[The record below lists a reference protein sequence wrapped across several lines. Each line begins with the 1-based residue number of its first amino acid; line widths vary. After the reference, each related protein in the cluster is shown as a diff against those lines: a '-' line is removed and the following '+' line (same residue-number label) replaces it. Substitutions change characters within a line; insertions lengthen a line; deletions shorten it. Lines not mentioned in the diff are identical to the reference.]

1 MKPLQGCRLDA
12 LVLRPILGSRGMFAI
27 HEIPAIEAEFLFRE
41 LLDGIF
47 VSTKSGDILHINP
60 AFAKMLGY
68 SEEEARAKNLA
79 NDIADR
85 PLEWQALSSLLDQGS
100 SVMDYEIK
108 LRRSDGSKAVM
119 SVSATLFRNSHGEA
133 VGIAGIMRDI
143 STRKGV
149 ENELREKAFRTDIV
163 NRIAKIATAGKDL
176 QNVLRGLGDDLRK
189 LVPFE
194 QLSVGS
200 TEEKGRHVEV
210 LVPNPEDPSRAR
222 SLGKVPFEGSLVE
235 KLKYGKSAVIV
246 EKDATRRLFSEFTL
260 LDSSRMSSLLAV
272 PLKSRG
278 RIVGS
283 LNIAHSKKG
292 EYNWETAEVLQTV
305 ADQLAGI
312 IDNMMLL
319 KSLEEKV
326 RLHEMLLETG
336 VELQK
341 AITTEQIYAAI
352 ATHLREVVHYED
364 LSFYLI
370 DWQQKLI
377 YPVYAVGAYTDEIMA
392 ASGGL
397 DEGIVAYVAKTGKAE
412 FVDDVDADPRG
423 AEVPGTPTEHNSM
436 LAIPLI
442 AGGTVLGVL
451 ELYRESGT
459 VFTIADLE
467 AGLLFA
473 QQASVALSN
482 AQVVSKLQEANK
494 EIELLN
500 DLMFHDINNYNF
512 ATLNYIEN
520 VLSTGEI
527 EGENRDELNKALHL
541 MRQNSKLIENVKK
554 LTKIGIMD
562 PKDFS
567 AFDLG
572 DVLAKTTSGLAHS
585 APNKSVSIKLDLPES
600 KAIVMA
606 NSLIEELFV
615 NLLTNAIKYDP
626 HEDVEIDV
634 ECSKV
639 LEDSAAFWKVTIA
652 DRGSGI
658 PDEVKHRLF
667 QKYVR
672 LKPDADVSGTGL
684 GLSIVRALAD
694 KFSGRVWVEDRV
706 HGQSD
711 QGTRFCVELPAAK
724 GKDEQA

>member
-1 MKPLQGCRLDA
+1 MP
-12 LVLRPILGSRGMFAI
+12 
-27 HEIPAIEAEFLFRE
+27 EIETGFLFRE
-41 LLDGIF
+41 LLDGVF
-47 VSTKSGDILHINP
+47 VCRKTGEILHFNP

-68 SEEEARAKNLA
+68 SEEDVKGRNLA
-79 NDIADR
+79 ADLADR
-85 PLEWQALSSLLDQGS
+85 PLEWQALASLLDQGS

-108 LRRSDGSKAVM
+108 MRRSDGSKAVM
-119 SVSATLFRNSHGEA
+119 SVSATLYKDSQG
-133 VGIAGIMRDI
+133 VPIGIAGILRDI

-163 NRIAKIATAGKDL
+163 NRIAKIAGAGKDL

-194 QLSVGS
+194 QISIGS

-246 EKDATRRLFSEFTL
+246 EKDATRKLFSESAL

-292 EYNWETAEVLQTV
+292 EYNWETAEVLQAV

-326 RLHEMLLETG
+326 RLHEMLLESG

-352 ATHLREVVHYED
+352 ASHLKEVVPYED
-364 LSFYLI
+364 LSFYLV
-370 DWQQKLI
+370 DWQQRLI
-377 YPVYAVGAYTDEIMA
+377 YPVYAAGAYTDEIMA

-397 DEGIVAYVAKTGKAE
+397 DEGIVAHVAKSGKAE
-412 FVDDVDADPRG
+412 FVDDVDDDPRG
-423 AEVPGTPTEHNSM
+423 AEVPGTPAEHNSM

-442 AGGTVLGVL
+442 VGGSVLGVL
-451 ELYRESGT
+451 ELYREKGR
-459 VFTIADLE
+459 VFTMGDLE

-520 VLSTGEI
+520 VLATGDVTGENK
-527 EGENRDELNKALHL
+527 GELSKALHL
-541 MRQNSKLIENVKK
+541 MRQNSRLIENVKK
-554 LTKIGIMD
+554 LTRIGVMD
-562 PKDFS
+562 QKDFVPI
-567 AFDLG
+567 DLC
-572 DVLAKTTSGLAHS
+572 DVLAKTTSSLAHS
-585 APNKSVSIKLDLPES
+585 ASKKSVSIKLDIPDS
-600 KAIVMA
+600 KAVVKA

-615 NLLTNAIKYDP
+615 NLLTNAIKYDS

-634 ECSKV
+634 ACSKV
-639 LEDSAAFWKVTIA
+639 LEDSTAFWKVTIA
-652 DRGSGI
+652 DRGHGI
-658 PDEVKHRLF
+658 PDDMKHRLF

-672 LKPDADVSGTGL
+672 LKPETDVTGTGL
-684 GLSIVRALAD
+684 GLSIVRALTD
-694 KFSGRVWVEDRV
+694 KFNGRVWVEDRV
-706 HGQSD
+706 HGRSD
-711 QGTRFCVELPAAK
+711 QGATFCVELPAAK
-724 GKDEQA
+724 SKDG

>member
-1 MKPLQGCRLDA
+1 MP
-12 LVLRPILGSRGMFAI
+12 
-27 HEIPAIEAEFLFRE
+27 EIETDFLFGE
-41 LLDGIF
+41 LLDGVF
-47 VSTKSGDILHINP
+47 VCRKTGEILHFNP
-60 AFAKMLGY
+60 AFAKMLGH
-68 SEEEARAKNLA
+68 SEEDLRCKNLA
-79 NDIADR
+79 ADLADR
-85 PLEWQALSSLLDQGS
+85 PLEWQALASLLDQGS

-119 SVSATLFRNSHGEA
+119 SVSATLYKDSQG
-133 VGIAGIMRDI
+133 VPIGIAGMMRDI

-163 NRIAKIATAGKDL
+163 NRIAKIAGAGKDL

-222 SLGKVPFEGSLVE
+222 SLGRVPFEGSLVE

-246 EKDATRRLFSEFTL
+246 EKDATRKLFSESTL

-292 EYNWETAEVLQTV
+292 EYNWETAEVLQAV

-319 KSLEEKV
+319 KSLEEKI
-326 RLHEMLLETG
+326 RLHEMLLESG
-336 VELQK
+336 IELQK

-352 ATHLREVVHYED
+352 ASHLKEVVPYED
-364 LSFYLI
+364 LSFYLV
-370 DWQQKLI
+370 DWQQRLI
-377 YPVYAVGAYTDEIMA
+377 YPVYAAGEYTNETMA

-397 DEGIVAYVAKTGKAE
+397 DEGIVACVAKSGKAE
-412 FVDDVDADPRG
+412 FVDDVDVDPR
-423 AEVPGTPTEHNSM
+423 AADVPGTPMEHHSM
-436 LAIPLI
+436 LAIPLVV
-442 AGGTVLGVL
+442 GGSVLGVL
-451 ELYRESGT
+451 ELYRKQGD
-459 VFTIADLE
+459 VFTMGDLE

-482 AQVVSKLQEANK
+482 AHVISRLQEANR

-520 VLSTGEI
+520 VLATGEVV
-527 EGENRDELNKALHL
+527 GENKAELSKALHL

-554 LTKIGIMD
+554 LTKIGVMD
-562 PKDFS
+562 QKDF
-567 AFDLG
+567 APIDLC

-585 APNKSVSIKLDLPES
+585 SPSKSVSIKLDLPES
-600 KAIVMA
+600 KAVVRA

-615 NLLTNAIKYDP
+615 NLLTNAIKYDS

-634 ECSKV
+634 ACSKV
-639 LEDSAAFWKVTIA
+639 LEDGTAFWKVTVA
-652 DRGSGI
+652 DRGQGI
-658 PDEVKHRLF
+658 PDEMKHRLF

-672 LKPDADVSGTGL
+672 LKPDTDVSGTGL

-694 KFSGRVWVEDRV
+694 KFNGRVWVEDRV
-706 HGQSD
+706 HGRSD
-711 QGTRFCVELPAAK
+711 QGARFCVELPSAK
-724 GKDEQA
+724 GNDE

>member
-1 MKPLQGCRLDA
+1 MP
-12 LVLRPILGSRGMFAI
+12 
-27 HEIPAIEAEFLFRE
+27 EIETGFLFRE
-41 LLDGIF
+41 LLDGVF
-47 VSTKSGDILHINP
+47 VCRKTGEILHFNP

-68 SEEEARAKNLA
+68 SEEDVKGRNLA
-79 NDIADR
+79 ADLADR
-85 PLEWQALSSLLDQGS
+85 PLEWQALASLLDQGS

-108 LRRSDGSKAVM
+108 MRRSDGSKAVM
-119 SVSATLFRNSHGEA
+119 SVSATLYKDSQG
-133 VGIAGIMRDI
+133 VPIGIAGILRDI

-163 NRIAKIATAGKDL
+163 NRIAKIAGAGKDL

-194 QLSVGS
+194 QISIGS

-246 EKDATRRLFSEFTL
+246 EKDATRKLFSESAL
-260 LDSSRMSSLLAV
+260 LESSRMSSLLAV

-292 EYNWETAEVLQTV
+292 EYNWETAEVLQAV

-326 RLHEMLLETG
+326 RLHEMLLESG

-352 ATHLREVVHYED
+352 ASHLKEVVPYED
-364 LSFYLI
+364 LSFYLV
-370 DWQQKLI
+370 DWQQRLI
-377 YPVYAVGAYTDEIMA
+377 YPVYAAGAYTDEIMA

-397 DEGIVAYVAKTGKAE
+397 DEGIVAHVAKSGKAE
-412 FVDDVDADPRG
+412 FVDDVDDDPRG
-423 AEVPGTPTEHNSM
+423 AEVPGTPAEHNSM

-442 AGGTVLGVL
+442 VGGSVLGVL
-451 ELYRESGT
+451 ELYREKGR
-459 VFTIADLE
+459 VFTMGDLE

-520 VLSTGEI
+520 VLATGDVTGENK
-527 EGENRDELNKALHL
+527 GELSKALHL
-541 MRQNSKLIENVKK
+541 MRQNSRLIENVKK
-554 LTKIGIMD
+554 LTRIGVMD
-562 PKDFS
+562 QKDFVPI
-567 AFDLG
+567 DLC
-572 DVLAKTTSGLAHS
+572 DVLAKTTSSLAHS
-585 APNKSVSIKLDLPES
+585 ASKKSVSIKLDIPDS
-600 KAIVMA
+600 KAVVKA

-615 NLLTNAIKYDP
+615 NLLTNAIKYDS

-634 ECSKV
+634 ACSKV
-639 LEDSAAFWKVTIA
+639 LEDSTAFWKVTIA
-652 DRGSGI
+652 DRGHGI
-658 PDEVKHRLF
+658 PDDMKHRLF

-672 LKPDADVSGTGL
+672 LKPETDVTGTGL
-684 GLSIVRALAD
+684 GLSIVRALTD
-694 KFSGRVWVEDRV
+694 KFNGRVWVEDRV
-706 HGQSD
+706 HGRSD
-711 QGTRFCVELPAAK
+711 QGATFCVELPAAK
-724 GKDEQA
+724 SKDG

>member
-1 MKPLQGCRLDA
+1 MP
-12 LVLRPILGSRGMFAI
+12 
-27 HEIPAIEAEFLFRE
+27 EIETGFLFRE

-47 VSTKSGDILHINP
+47 VITKEGEIIHTNP
-60 AFAKMLGY
+60 AFARMLGY
-68 SEEEARAKNLA
+68 SEEELRGMNLA
-79 NDIADR
+79 SDIADR
-85 PLEWQALSSLLDQGS
+85 QLEWQALTSLLDQGS

-108 LRRSDGSKAVM
+108 LRRPDGSKTVM
-119 SVSATLFRNSHGEA
+119 SVSATLYRDSRGVP

-143 STRKGV
+143 STRKAV

-163 NRIAKIATAGKDL
+163 NRIAKIAGGGKNL
-176 QNVLRGLGDDLRK
+176 EGMLRGLGDDLRK

-210 LVPNPEDPSRAR
+210 LSPNPEDPSRAR

-246 EKDATRRLFSEFTL
+246 EKDATRKLFSEFAL

-292 EYNWETAEVLQTV
+292 EYNWETAETLQTV

-319 KSLEEKV
+319 KSLENKV
-326 RLHEMLLETG
+326 RLHEMLLDSG

-341 AITTEQIYAAI
+341 AITTQQIYAAI
-352 ATHLREVVHYED
+352 ASHMKEVVQYCD
-364 LSFYLI
+364 LSFYLV
-370 DWQQKLI
+370 DWRQRLV
-377 YPVYAVGAYTDEIMA
+377 YPVYAVGSYTDETMA

-397 DEGIVAYVAKTGKAE
+397 DEGIVAYVAKSGKAE

-423 AEVPGTPTEHNSM
+423 ADVPGTPAEHHAM
-436 LAIPLI
+436 LAIPLVV
-442 AGGTVLGVL
+442 GGSVLGVL
-451 ELYRESGT
+451 ELYRKQGE
-459 VFTIADLE
+459 VFTVGDLE

-482 AQVVSKLQEANK
+482 AQVILRLQEANR

-512 ATLNYIEN
+512 ATLNYIEK
-520 VLSTGEI
+520 VLSTGDVT
-527 EGENRDELNKALHL
+527 GENRDELNKALGL

-554 LTKIGIMD
+554 LTKIGVMD
-562 PKDFS
+562 VEDFS
-567 AFDLG
+567 PFDLCE
-572 DVLAKTTSGLAHS
+572 VLAKTTSALAHS
-585 APNKSVSIKLDLPES
+585 VSNKNVSIKLDLPDS
-600 KAIVMA
+600 KAIVKA

-626 HEDVEIDV
+626 HEEVEIDV
-634 ECSKV
+634 ACSKV
-639 LEDSAAFWKVTIA
+639 LDEGVVFWKVAIA
-652 DRGSGI
+652 DRGHGI
-658 PDEVKHRLF
+658 PEEMKHRLF

-672 LKPDADVSGTGL
+672 LKPETSVSGTGL
-684 GLSIVRALAD
+684 GLSIVRALTD
-694 KFSGRVWVEDRV
+694 KFNGRVWVEDRV
-706 HGQSD
+706 HGRSD
-711 QGTRFCVELPAAK
+711 QGATFCVELPAAK
-724 GKDEQA
+724 DEAQQA